1 MDILDLQNKRFM
13 NERNFYF
20 SLALSEMFYYKLNSI
35 LIWKDERYFFCI
47 NDNEQF
53 INEYGVF
60 NTLIELLK
68 ASLEDNDFEKL
79 KSIIPLENTKIKQE
93 ESFRYYRLIKEVF
106 NENKRTIS
114 FETYNDFEF
123 LKLNTCKIEILNNMD
138 KYTSDNNIKYFSRDL
153 KITDDK
159 AFDNNDTVR
168 LLYMSKDKVMTVI
181 DVNDKEEKIKIKNF
195 TDKIFFRA
203 FGINEN
209 PSWNNYQ
216 EFLEDRCVPR
226 TRYNIDEILK
236 DMGMTEY
243 NSFEF
248 IKRTQGRMADDKEW
262 ILLGDTSYI
271 LEKDE

>member
-53 INEYGVF
+53 INEYGIF

-79 KSIIPLENTKIKQE
+79 KSMTPLENTKIKQE

-123 LKLNTCKIEILNNMD
+123 LKLNTCKIEILNNID
-138 KYTSDNNIKYFSRDL
+138 KYTSDNNIKYFSRNL

-203 FGINEN
+203 FGINES

-248 IKRTQGRMADDKEW
+248 IERTQGRMADDKDW

>member
-1 MDILDLQNKRFM
+1 MDIVDLQNKRFM
-13 NERNFYF
+13 NEHNFYF

-60 NTLIELLK
+60 NTLIDLLK

-79 KSIIPLENTKIKQE
+79 KRITPLENIKIKQE

-114 FETYNDFEF
+114 FETYKDFEF
-123 LKLNTCKIEILNNMD
+123 LKLNTCKIEILNNID
-138 KYTSDNNIKYFSRDL
+138 KYTSDNNIKYFSRNL

-203 FGINEN
+203 FGINES
-209 PSWNNYQ
+209 PDWNNYQ

-243 NSFEF
+243 NPFEF
-248 IKRTQGRMADDKEW
+248 VKRTQGRIADDKGW

-271 LEKDE
+271 LKKGE

>member
-35 LIWKDERYFFCI
+35 LIWKDERYFFCL
-47 NDNEQF
+47 NDNGQF

-60 NTLIELLK
+60 NTLIDLLNV
-68 ASLEDNDFEKL
+68 SLDDNDLEKI
-79 KSIIPLENTKIKQE
+79 KRITPLENIKIKQE

-123 LKLNTCKIEILNNMD
+123 LKLNTCKIEILNNID
-138 KYTSDNNIKYFSRDL
+138 KYTSDNNIKYFSRNL

-181 DVNDKEEKIKIKNF
+181 DINDKEEKIKIKNF
-195 TDKIFFRA
+195 TDKIVFRA
-203 FGINEN
+203 FGINES
-209 PSWNNYQ
+209 PDWNNYQ
-216 EFLEDRCVPR
+216 EFLEDRCVSR

-243 NSFEF
+243 NPFEF
-248 IKRTQGRMADDKEW
+248 VKRTQGRMADDKEW

>member
-1 MDILDLQNKRFM
+1 MLDLQNKRFM

-47 NDNEQF
+47 NDNGQF
-53 INEYGVF
+53 INEYSVF
-60 NTLIELLK
+60 NTLIDLLK
-68 ASLEDNDFEKL
+68 VSLDDNDLEKI
-79 KSIIPLENTKIKQE
+79 KRITPLENIKIKQE

-123 LKLNTCKIEILNNMD
+123 LKLNTCKIEILNNID

-153 KITDDK
+153 KITDDE

-168 LLYMSKDKVMTVI
+168 LLYMSRDKVMTVI

-195 TDKIFFRA
+195 TNKIFFRA
-203 FGINEN
+203 FGINESPN
-209 PSWNNYQ
+209 WNNFQ
-216 EFLEDRCVPR
+216 GFLEDRCVPR

>member
-1 MDILDLQNKRFM
+1 MDIVDLQNKRFM
-13 NERNFYF
+13 NEHNFYF

-60 NTLIELLK
+60 NTLIDLLK

-79 KSIIPLENTKIKQE
+79 KRITPLENIKIKQE

-114 FETYNDFEF
+114 FETYKDFEF
-123 LKLNTCKIEILNNMD
+123 LKLNTCKIEILNNID
-138 KYTSDNNIKYFSRDL
+138 KYTSDNNIKYFSRNL

-203 FGINEN
+203 FGINESPN
-209 PSWNNYQ
+209 WNNYQ

-243 NSFEF
+243 NPFEF
-248 IKRTQGRMADDKEW
+248 IKRTQGRMADDKGW